1 MRVLIFGAGGRVGK
15 AIALEALK
23 RGHSVNGVT
32 RGGTIDGI
40 PDMRFRPIAGDVT
53 DLPTVTALIEANDV
67 TASAIGPKPGE
78 DPMMLA
84 TAAKVLI
91 EAAKKAGRRRLVV
104 VGGAGSL
111 ETAPGKRLM
120 DEPRFPEGSKPVAQ
134 AHAAALEQFRALKE
148 ELDWTY
154 VSPAELLEDGP
165 RTGRFR
171 VGGDLLLV
179 DPDGKSHVSIPDFA
193 VAFVDELGRGGH
205 LKKRVSVAY

>member
-15 AIALEALK
+15 AIAIEALK
-23 RGHSVNGVT
+23 RGHSVNGVV

-53 DLPTVTALIEANDV
+53 NLPLVTSLIEANDV

-78 DPMMLA
+78 DPSVIPA
-84 TAAKVLI
+84 AAKVLI

-111 ETAPGKRLM
+111 ETAPGQMLM
-120 DEPRFPEGSKPVAQ
+120 NEARFPAEWKPLAQ
-134 AHAAALEQFRALKE
+134 AHAAALDQFRALKE

-154 VSPAELLEDGP
+154 VSPAEIVEEGS

-171 VGGDLLLV
+171 VGGDMLPV
-179 DPDGKSHVSIPDFA
+179 DPEGKSHISIPDFA

-205 LKKRVSVAY
+205 LKKRVSVGY